1 MGHNLATWKT
11 LEDMLIELKKA
22 DITIPSNIMEDL
34 RSAKSMIKV
43 AAAEGSQGDALM
55 KAEEFLA
62 NVEAFCVNEGQKVFG
77 AKHVDRWLEILEEAG
92 GIEDCEDAFDEGKF
106 VTGVPRDQKWVRVEP
121 IEKLSP
127 SLIEQFAKE
136 QSLEIKV
143 QTDGRLLVH
152 GQPEKIKAFVKKMTF
167 EQQKDKKNL

>member
-1 MGHNLATWKT
+1 MGHNLASWKA

-22 DITIPSNIMEDL
+22 DVTIPSNIMEDL

-43 AAAEGSQGDALM
+43 ASAEGSHGDTIM

-77 AKHVDRWLEILEEAG
+77 TKHVDRWLEVLEEAG
-92 GIEDCEDAFDEGKF
+92 TIEDCEDAFDDGNF

-127 SLIEQFAKE
+127 ALIERFAKE
-136 QSLEIKV
+136 KNLEIKV
-143 QTDGRLLVH
+143 QKDGRLLVH
-152 GQPEKIKAFVKKMTF
+152 GQHENIKAFVKKMTL
-167 EQQKDKKNL
+167 EHQKTKKAV

>member
-22 DITIPSNIMEDL
+22 GMTIPSNVMEDL

-43 AAAEGSQGDALM
+43 AAAEGSHGDALM
-55 KAEEFLA
+55 KVEEFLA
-62 NVEAFCVNEGQKVFG
+62 NVEAFCVNEGQKIFG
-77 AKHVDRWLEILEEAG
+77 TKHVDRWLELLEEAG
-92 GIEDCEDAFDEGKF
+92 GVEDCEDDFDEGSF
-106 VTGVPRDQKWVRVEP
+106 VTGVPKDQKWVRVEP

-127 SLIEQFAKE
+127 TLIEQFAKE

-143 QTDGRLLVH
+143 QKDGRLLVH
-152 GQPEKIKAFVKKMTF
+152 GHHDNIKVFVKKMTR
-167 EQQKDKKNL
+167 EQQKDKKSL